1 MRRNT
6 NQLSKSSYDL
16 IIIGGGIYGAATAWD
31 AASRGLSVA
40 ILEKGDFGSATSS
53 NSQKIIHGGLRYLQ
67 HADFKRTRESTRER
81 TTMMR
86 IAPHLIHPMPCLIPT
101 YGRLMHVMMPIAL
114 KIFDI
119 ISYDRN
125 QLNDPQKHIPSG
137 KTINKKKCSELILGL
152 PEEGLTG
159 GCIWYDAQ
167 AYNTERLVLS
177 FIGSAE
183 KSGADVA
190 NYVEVV
196 GFLKN
201 GNQIQGVKARDLLN
215 REDLEIQSKTVLNA
229 SGPWVDH
236 LLNMA
241 DISCNH
247 KTLLSKMLLLV
258 VRHKY
263 MQDYAFGIPLR
274 KEYKDKDAVVNKGYR
289 LLFIVPW
296 RNYSL
301 IGTTQESYHDNPDNF
316 SVTENDV
323 LKFIKEIN
331 EGYPNINLTRKDIS
345 FVYGGLIPIDEVS
358 ASGDVKVSKH
368 YTLLDHSKDGIEGL
382 VSIIS
387 VKYTTARDVA
397 QKATDLIFNKLG
409 KKTPGCTTMKNPV
422 HGGDIDKF
430 DVFLKNAIKNKPHEL
445 SDDIIR
451 QLVYNYGSEYS
462 GILNLLKE
470 NPNWRERISNKSH
483 VIKAQIIYAV
493 RKEMAQKLSDVILR
507 RTELG
512 NAEYP
517 GKEALEICAT
527 IMSEELNWDEARVQ
541 MELKEVKDIYK
552 L

>member
-1 MRRNT
+1 MKRDT
-6 NQLSKSSYDL
+6 NQLSKKNYDL

-114 KIFDI
+114 KIFDL
-119 ISYDRN
+119 ISFDRN
-125 QLNDPQKHIPSG
+125 QLNDPQKYIPSG
-137 KTINKKKCSELILGL
+137 KTIDKKTCLELILGL

-167 AYNTERLVLS
+167 VYNSERLVLS
-177 FIGSAE
+177 FIRSAE

-215 REDLEIQSKTVLNA
+215 REDLEIQAKIVLNA
-229 SGPWVDH
+229 SGPWVDYIISK
-236 LLNMA
+236 A
-241 DISCNH
+241 DIFCDH
-247 KTLLSKMLLLV
+247 RTLLSKMLLLV

-301 IGTTQESYHDNPDNF
+301 IGTTQELNQDNPDDS

-331 EGYPNINLTRKDIS
+331 EGYPNISLTREDIS

-358 ASGDVKVSKH
+358 ANGDVKVSKH
-368 YTLLDHSKDGIEGL
+368 YTLLDHSKDDIEGL

-409 KKTPGCTTMKNPV
+409 KKTPECMTMKNPV
-422 HGGDIDKF
+422 HGGEIDKF

-445 SDDIIR
+445 SNDIIR

-493 RKEMAQKLSDVILR
+493 REEMAQKLADVILR

-512 NAEYP
+512 SAEYP

-541 MELKEVKDIYK
+541 VELKEVEDIYK
-552 L
+552 